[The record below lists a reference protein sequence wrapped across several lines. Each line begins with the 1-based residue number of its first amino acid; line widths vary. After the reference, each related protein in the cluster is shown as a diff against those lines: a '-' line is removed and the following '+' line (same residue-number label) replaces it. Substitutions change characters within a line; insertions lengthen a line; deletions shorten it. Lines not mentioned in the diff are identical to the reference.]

1 MGSWTNQIKFMY
13 MKENLLIGRLRFV
26 SNSLK
31 GSCVE
36 KQVSYMIY
44 GYKLEKSVFIVSN

>member
-1 MGSWTNQIKFMY
+1 MY
-13 MKENLLIGRLRFV
+13 MQEKLLIGRLRFV

-31 GSCVE
+31 GTSVE

-44 GYKLEKSVFIVSN
+44 GYKFEKGFFNVSN